1 MKYTDYSPK
10 VRKYLTW
17 SLEYAIKRRISDMF
31 KKHQKVP
38 THMVMA
44 GNVMKA
50 SPNAIN
56 EFKET
61 GEEALKMLPKV
72 VRDGLNFDEAWQSV
86 PVPIVTPLPHVDDDK
101 KMYSFMEYA
110 LNQSESLMYI
120 YVTEAIGTPESV
132 LNQNEKLFASKP
144 SDAHPDNIS
153 NYVVLSIMANK
164 LKPKLVA
171 AEVTRNIINR
181 EGEYG
186 RKLGSWKQHHNA
198 KLFTSNLPTT
208 QHLQPD
214 WRNNVR

>member
-1 MKYTDYSPK
+1 MK
-10 VRKYLTW
+10 
-17 SLEYAIKRRISDMF
+17 
-31 KKHQKVP
+31 
-38 THMVMA
+38 
-44 GNVMKA
+44 
-50 SPNAIN
+50 
-56 EFKET
+56 
-61 GEEALKMLPKV
+61 
-72 VRDGLNFDEAWQSV
+72 
-86 PVPIVTPLPHVDDDK
+86 
-101 KMYSFMEYA
+101 YA

-120 YVTEAIGTPESV
+120 YVTEAIGAPESV

-164 LKPKLVA
+164 LQPKIVA
-171 AEVTRNIINR
+171 AKVTRNIINR
-181 EGEYG
+181 ESEYG